1 MNEMKLTVDDLLLRE
16 LLPPPLPPLLF
27 LEGYASYH
35 LTNVLLSVSEN
46 LSV

>member
-16 LLPPPLPPLLF
+16 LLPPPLLF